1 MLRVLIFLGFVL
13 ALAFGFAWLADR
25 PGSVAID
32 WMGYQIE
39 LSAMI
44 AMIGLLVL
52 IVAVMAI
59 WWVLKVVIRSP
70 QIMGGYFTSRRRDK
84 GYEALS
90 SGLIAAGSG
99 DARST
104 QRHAKQAMKLLPDAP
119 LTQVLAASSADLA
132 GDAEA
137 KRLAYQTM
145 LDDPKTQ
152 LLGLRGLYLGAVGD
166 DDEEAARHYAQQAA
180 ALAPALPW
188 AGEAQFE
195 DQVQRGEW
203 AASRSALER
212 NLQSKI
218 ITKVQRNRLR
228 AVLLTAEAVER
239 EQGEPDAARAL
250 ALEAH
255 KLALD
260 LVPAAAAAGRL
271 LIRAG
276 KMTQASKVIEAT
288 WKKSLHPELAEVYL
302 YVRPG
307 DAVADRV
314 KRARKLVQLCAH
326 ELEGEL
332 ALSRTLMEAG
342 KLDDAR
348 DCLKT
353 FIGPEATQR
362 VCLLMAEIEE
372 QDGGETTAVRGWMA
386 RALRAR
392 RDPAWVADGYV
403 SSTWEPVSPLSGR
416 VDAFEWRVPLERF
429 AAHEPVAIPE
439 DAMREDGRV
448 MLPARLPRVE
458 AQEATVDAAAPTQVE
473 IEAPVEASTTT
484 PTDDVQTE
492 DVQTVAESSLEPEVI
507 AEPGE
512 REPSH
517 RDEAQPAVDDGEEPS
532 DAKTEEPA
540 QPIIAND
547 DAEPAPKTD
556 EEKAEPDLAAE
567 PDLTVEKSVADVVID
582 AVADDIPEAD
592 IEDGKALFRGLPGG
606 HAPDDPG
613 TQETEGTAEERRR
626 FRLF

>member
-137 KRLAYQTM
+137 KRLAYQAM
-145 LDDPKTQ
+145 LDNPKTQ

-348 DCLKT
+348 DCLKA
-353 FIGPEATQR
+353 FIGPEAMQR

-386 RALRAR
+386 RALRSR

-458 AQEATVDAAAPTQVE
+458 AQEATVDGAAPTQVE

-484 PTDDVQTE
+484 PTD

-556 EEKAEPDLAAE
+556 EEKAEPNLA
-567 PDLTVEKSVADVVID
+567 VEKSVADVVID

-592 IEDGKALFRGLPGG
+592 IEDGKAPFRGLPGG

>member
-1 MLRVLIFLGFVL
+1 MLRVLIFLGVVL

-39 LSAMI
+39 LSAMV
-44 AMIGLLVL
+44 AMVGLLAL
-52 IVAVMAI
+52 IVVVMII
-59 WWVLKVVIRSP
+59 WGVLKLVIRSP
-70 QIMGGYFTSRRRDK
+70 QIMGGYFASRRRDR
-84 GYEALS
+84 GYDALS
-90 SGLIAAGSG
+90 GGLIAAGSG
-99 DARST
+99 DTRAT
-104 QRHAKQAMKLLPDAP
+104 QRHAKQAMKFLPDAP

-137 KRLAYQTM
+137 KRRAYRTM

-152 LLGLRGLYLGAVGD
+152 LLGLRGLYLDAVGD

-195 DQVQRGEW
+195 DQVQNGEW
-203 AASRSALER
+203 AAARSALER
-212 NLQSKI
+212 NLQTKI
-218 ITKVQRNRLR
+218 VTRAERNRLR
-228 AVLLTAEAVER
+228 AVLLTAEALER

-255 KLALD
+255 KLAVE
-260 LVPAAAAAGRL
+260 LVPAAAVAGRL

-288 WKKSLHPELAEVYL
+288 WKKALHPELAEVYL

-326 ELEGEL
+326 DLEGEL
-332 ALSRTLMEAG
+332 ALARTLMEAG
-342 KLDDAR
+342 KLDEAR
-348 DCLKT
+348 SCLKA
-353 FIGPEATQR
+353 FIGPDATQR

-386 RALRAR
+386 RALRAK

-439 DAMREDGRV
+439 DAVRDDGRV
-448 MLPARLPRVE
+448 MLPARLPQVEVQDAEPQDVDLDVTAKADVVE
-458 AQEATVDAAAPTQVE
+458 ARAGGSVSPK
-473 IEAPVEASTTT
+473 
-484 PTDDVQTE
+484 
-492 DVQTVAESSLEPEVI
+492 
-507 AEPGE
+507 
-512 REPSH
+512 
-517 RDEAQPAVDDGEEPS
+517 EAQPASKGTPVEKEAATPLEGDGEAAEPKTTG
-532 DAKTEEPA
+532 AKTSKPKVAEPDK
-540 QPIIAND
+540 PLVAND
-547 DAEPAPKTD
+547 DAEPASKDDERSEPNLADAAPTDARSADRIPDAVLDGSD
-556 EEKAEPDLAAE
+556 EENGAPAKAPY
-567 PDLTVEKSVADVVID
+567 
-582 AVADDIPEAD
+582 
-592 IEDGKALFRGLPGG
+592 RGLPDG

-613 TQETEGTAEERRR
+613 TQDAEETVEERRR

>member
-1 MLRVLIFLGFVL
+1 MLRVLIFLGVVL

-39 LSAMI
+39 LSAMV
-44 AMIGLLVL
+44 AMVGLLAL
-52 IVAVMAI
+52 IVVVMII
-59 WWVLKVVIRSP
+59 WGVLKLVIRSP
-70 QIMGGYFTSRRRDK
+70 QIMGGYFASRRRDR
-84 GYEALS
+84 GYDALS
-90 SGLIAAGSG
+90 GGLIAAGSG
-99 DARST
+99 DTRAT
-104 QRHAKQAMKLLPDAP
+104 QRHAKQAMKFLPDAP

-137 KRLAYQTM
+137 KRRAYRTM

-152 LLGLRGLYLGAVGD
+152 LLGLRGLYLDAVGD

-195 DQVQRGEW
+195 DQVQNGEW
-203 AASRSALER
+203 AAARSALER
-212 NLQSKI
+212 NLQTKI
-218 ITKVQRNRLR
+218 VTRAERNRLR
-228 AVLLTAEAVER
+228 AVLLTAEALER

-255 KLALD
+255 KLAVE
-260 LVPAAAAAGRL
+260 LVPAAAVAGRL

-288 WKKSLHPELAEVYL
+288 WKKALHPELAEVYL

-326 ELEGEL
+326 DLEGEL
-332 ALSRTLMEAG
+332 ALARTLMEAG
-342 KLDDAR
+342 KLDEAR
-348 DCLKT
+348 SCLKA
-353 FIGPEATQR
+353 FIGPDATQR

-386 RALRAR
+386 RALRAK

-439 DAMREDGRV
+439 DAVRDDGRV
-448 MLPARLPRVE
+448 MLPARLPQVEVQDAEPQDVDLDVTAKADVVE
-458 AQEATVDAAAPTQVE
+458 ARAGGSVSPKEARPASKGT
-473 IEAPVEASTTT
+473 PVEKEAAT
-484 PTDDVQTE
+484 P
-492 DVQTVAESSLEPEVI
+492 LE
-507 AEPGE
+507 G
-512 REPSH
+512 
-517 RDEAQPAVDDGEEPS
+517 DGEVADSTAADPKTT
-532 DAKTEEPA
+532 DAKTSKPKVAEPDK
-540 QPIIAND
+540 PLVAND
-547 DAEPAPKTD
+547 DAEPASKDDERSEPNLADAASTDARGADRIPDAVLDGSD
-556 EEKAEPDLAAE
+556 EENGAPAKAPY
-567 PDLTVEKSVADVVID
+567 
-582 AVADDIPEAD
+582 
-592 IEDGKALFRGLPGG
+592 RGLPDG

-613 TQETEGTAEERRR
+613 TQDTEETAEERRR